1 MTIYILYMSENLDFA
16 QVAQR
21 GVGNTKQPPRY
32 RNWFITINNPNED
45 DRNALLH
52 KIYSLAQ
59 VFAAQLEEG
68 ESRTPHFQAA
78 FEFKSGKS
86 FETIKKILPRAK
98 IMKTNNRK
106 AAIVYCTKPEGRLE
120 GPWTKGLPKQIKLI
134 ETFRPFQSDILKL
147 ISDTPDDRTIHW
159 FYDKTGSVG
168 KTSFAKYLCVNYN
181 ALYCCGKCSD
191 TKYLIAK
198 HFEKDECN
206 KDDLIC
212 IFGFTRTKEDYVSYE
227 AIESV
232 KDGIF
237 TSTKYE
243 STMVV
248 FNSPHVFI
256 FANFKPDK
264 NALSKDRWSIK
275 KINPSTYQIED
286 ESDGEVCEDE
296 MFI

>member
-1 MTIYILYMSENLDFA
+1 MSKIDNFA
-16 QVAQR
+16 QVAQA
-21 GVGNTKQPPRY
+21 GVGNSKQPPRY
-32 RNWFITINNPNED
+32 RNFFITINNPIEL
-45 DRNALLH
+45 DRVQLLH
-52 KIYSLAQ
+52 NIYSECTK
-59 VFAAQLEEG
+59 FAGQLEEG
-68 ESRTPHFQAA
+68 ESGTPHFQACI
-78 FEFKSGKS
+78 EFKSGKS
-86 FETIKKILPRAK
+86 FQTLSKLLPRAS
-98 IMKTNNRK
+98 IRKTNNKK
-106 AAIVYCTKPEGRLE
+106 AAIEYCTKPEGRLE
-120 GPWTKGLPKQIKLI
+120 GPWTKGLPKAIKLI
-134 ETFRPFQSDILKL
+134 ETFRPFQTDILEMIKE
-147 ISDTPDDRTIHW
+147 PADDRTIHW
-159 FYDKTGSVG
+159 FYDETGCVG

-198 HFEKDECN
+198 HFESNECN

-212 IFGFTRTKEDYVSYE
+212 VFGFTRSKEDYVSYE
-227 AIESV
+227 AIEAV

-256 FANFKPDK
+256 FANFKPNK

-275 KINPSTYQIED
+275 KINPSSFQIED
-286 ESDGEVCEDE
+286 ESDDEEDEIE